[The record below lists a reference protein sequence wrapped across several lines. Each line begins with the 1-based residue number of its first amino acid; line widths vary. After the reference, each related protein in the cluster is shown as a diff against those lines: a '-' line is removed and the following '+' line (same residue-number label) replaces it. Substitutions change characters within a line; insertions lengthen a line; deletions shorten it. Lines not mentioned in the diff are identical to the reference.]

1 MAIFDD
7 IQKKYIDARKK
18 QDKFLSG
25 VLSMLVSDLKY
36 EIINKKKDLTDED
49 VLVFIQKTLKQ
60 KRDVMQ
66 EYIAANR
73 TDLSD
78 KEKSEIEYLS
88 TLLPPALAEEELA
101 DITRQA
107 IKETGASSPSDM
119 GKVMKEVMAQTRGR
133 ADGAAVKNKVSELLK
148 NL

>member
-36 EIINKKKDLTDED
+36 EIINKKKDLTDDD
-49 VLVFIQKTLKQ
+49 VLAFIQKTLKQ

-66 EYIAANR
+66 EYLAANR

-88 TLLPPALAEEELA
+88 TLLPPALTEDELA
-101 DITRQA
+101 GITRQA
-107 IKETGASSPSDM
+107 IEETGATSPSDM
-119 GKVMKEVMAQTRGR
+119 GKVMKEVMARTRGR